1 VTPKPDSAREIYMRK
16 TSTRITVETERHFS
30 ISRLQS
36 IYALCEACGDEVRFV
51 TVNEAAR
58 NAGVNSL
65 TIYRLAEAGRLHHA
79 ETGAGE
85 LLLCAVS
92 LANLFQRK

>member
-1 VTPKPDSAREIYMRK
+1 MRK
-16 TSTRITVETERHFS
+16 TSTRITVETERLFS
-30 ISRLQS
+30 ISRPRS

-51 TVNEAAR
+51 TVNEATR

-65 TIYRLAEAGRLHHA
+65 TIYRLAEAGRLHYA

-92 LANLFQRK
+92 LANFTSTQVEGEV